1 MASPNIFQSL
11 LRPVKSVADYDAD
24 YDMAEGNKLKL
35 AAARMGMEQS
45 QRGAQQAEARRQAFA
60 ASGGNGKAYR
70 NALQQIGDYAGVQEF
85 DTQEQARAKGA
96 SDLDTADVARRKS
109 EVEIIDKSLATAK
122 TFANQIQTPQQAQAY
137 LQGLYS
143 DPVLGKVAERLMPY
157 EQAVQQIPQ
166 DEAGLLRW
174 KAGHMA
180 ITGDKLIDLLKPKTD
195 ITNMGASQS
204 FGATDQFTGQ
214 RTQTGSQAI
223 TQSADNL
230 ASQTQSDTNNRRSVG
245 ASLQNA
251 AATRAMAQAQN
262 NQTRAWQ
269 NQMRD
274 LQLSEAKG
282 KQEDRTRAKQAAVD
296 SVKAQLTVIDKALDH
311 PGRETATGLSGAI
324 DPRNYVPGTKSADF
338 QAVLAQINGTAFL
351 QAFESLKGGGQIT
364 EVEGRKA
371 TEAIARLNRSQSDAE
386 FETSLTDLR
395 GVMEKGYER
404 LTGQPAPAR
413 AKPKAAGMPGI
424 DAIDAEIAR
433 RKARK

>member
-11 LRPVKSVADYDAD
+11 LRPVKSVADYDSD

-137 LQGLYS
+137 LQGLYN

-223 TQSADNL
+223 TQSADNAATQATSIENNKRSTGATL
-230 ASQTQSDTNNRRSVG
+230 AVAG
-245 ASLQNA
+245 AARDQA
-251 AATRAMAQAQN
+251 AATRDAARITADSKRQQDTEMKLADDYRTESKGWAETSTAMKKVLVALKTATTNAGSALAAGTGFMKILDPNSVVRESELGMALNASGWFDRAMNVAQKLQSGTVMTKTQQAN
-262 NQTRAWQ
+262 LEAAA
-269 NQMRD
+269 RD
-274 LQLSEAKG
+274 LFKEAKAAQLEVD
-282 KQEDRTRAKQAAVD
+282 KAYETRAKSYGVN
-296 SVKAQLTVIDKALDH
+296 
-311 PGRETATGLSGAI
+311 
-324 DPRNYVPGTKSADF
+324 PRNIITDR
-338 QAVLAQINGTAFL
+338 
-351 QAFESLKGGGQIT
+351 GQNT
-364 EVEGRKA
+364 PDEPAAAK
-371 TEAIARLNRSQSDAE
+371 D
-386 FETSLTDLR
+386 
-395 GVMEKGYER
+395 
-404 LTGQPAPAR
+404 QPANGWGAV
-413 AKPKAAGMPGI
+413 KVN
-424 DAIDAEIAR
+424 
-433 RKARK
+433 